1 MCIIKEGGLMF
12 SYKSLENIL
21 SISIKIYKHGQCLY
35 SAKGV
40 ECPYEYENDSYTI
53 YTSQK
58 IDSEKL
64 SLIQLL
70 INQNEQS
77 QPFWIRVFKNLTYLE
92 DEIPIA
98 FKDTTFYQLW
108 MMKGKNISDD
118 ITILEALFEFSE
130 IISLTSDRLLVVIN
144 DKEQLTPKDVI
155 GHFEAEVMKVIR
167 VYVGPRVKQFSELR
181 YAYNQTLILE
191 DILVNK
197 HVSIIDY
204 NSILFERVIHELS
217 EDVQEQLLE
226 GYLMEYP
233 IHQLNSELLETTTGF
248 FKNNLNVT
256 DTANELFLHRN
267 TLIYRLNKI
276 SQVINLDIRN
286 FEDACK
292 LRILLTLYQNK
303 NR

>member
-1 MCIIKEGGLMF
+1 MF
-12 SYKSLENIL
+12 SYKSLENIIG
-21 SISIKIYKHGQCLY
+21 ISIKLYKHGQCLY
-35 SAKGV
+35 SVKGV
-40 ECPYEYENDSYTI
+40 ECPYEYENGSYTI

-58 IDSEKL
+58 IDSERL

-92 DEIPIA
+92 DEIPNA
-98 FKDTTFYQLW
+98 FKETTSYQLW
-108 MMKGKNISDD
+108 IVKGKNISED

-155 GHFEAEVMKVIR
+155 GHFEAEVMKVIK
-167 VYVGPRVKQFSELR
+167 VYVGPKVKQFTDLR

-191 DILVNK
+191 DIVVSK
-197 HVSIIDY
+197 HVTIIDY

-226 GYLMEYP
+226 GYLTEYP
-233 IHQLNSELLETTTGF
+233 IHHLNSELLETTTGF

-276 SQVINLDIRN
+276 SQVTNLDIRN